1 MSSIT
6 STENITSTEVGVFKF
21 LEGFKEF
28 VCPAGDGEN
37 TQKNGKVFEDFVK
50 KRLISLGY
58 NDVPSEEKDKYK
70 KVLTNIRKNYINH
83 RSISND
89 DNTESEKILIQQ
101 PYGSQAPP
109 DILLIDITPDQIYF
123 QPIEIKTGKKVA
135 TWNNNYPKDDWI
147 YIFSGKEG
155 VTYFR
160 GKSLISEE
168 EKQILEE
175 HKMARK
181 KLNEEHNKQLRAI
194 NARWKL
200 VDYFKFEHS
209 AGVDYMKDGE
219 CSKRE
224 TEVSDILSC
233 FANLSI
239 QNNRTESEES
249 TNEKEKSKSDSETDV
264 DKEKQST
271 PEEESI
277 V

>member
-89 DNTESEKILIQQ
+89 DNTESEKLLIQQ

-239 QNNRTESEES
+239 QNNRPESEES

>member
-6 STENITSTEVGVFKF
+6 STENITSTEVDVFKF
-21 LEGFKEF
+21 LEGFKQF

-50 KRLISLGY
+50 KKLISLGY
-58 NDVPSEEKDKYK
+58 NDVPSEGKDKYK

-89 DNTESEKILIQQ
+89 DNTESEKLLIQQ

-181 KLNEEHNKQLRAI
+181 KLNEEHNKQLRAM

-239 QNNRTESEES
+239 QNNRPESEES